1 MSSDFYKGRPMSPHL
16 QIYKL
21 QMTSVLSIFHRI
33 SGFFLYL
40 GAFLW
45 TGWLVG
51 LASGPEWYMWTQ
63 SIALHPLGLIVLL
76 GWSFVLFYHLLN
88 GIRHLMWDAG
98 YGLDIPT
105 ATKMGWVV
113 IISAVV
119 LTALT
124 WIQAMVWGAL
134 WS

>member
-1 MSSDFYKGRPMSPHL
+1 MSPDSEKERPLSPHL
-16 QIYKL
+16 QIYKP

-33 SGFFLYL
+33 SGIVLFF

-51 LASGPEWYMWTQ
+51 LASGPECYDWVQ
-63 SIALHPLGLIVLL
+63 GFALHPLGILVLV

-98 YGLDIPT
+98 IGVDIPT
-105 ATKMGWVV
+105 ATKTGWIV
-113 IISAVV
+113 IVSTVV

-124 WIQAMVWGAL
+124 WVQAIVWGVL